1 MMDQNH
7 KLVLA
12 AAAGFLAGMMVLGTA
27 IAIPAAIHG
36 AVRMHASF
44 GEESGYGMM
53 GAPRFSQEWE
63 GRGGMGPRGCS
74 PEGDGRGYGPGRGA
88 CPNWDAAPSVL

>member
-12 AAAGFLAGMMVLGTA
+12 VAAGFLGGMLVLGTA
-27 IAIPAAIHG
+27 IAVPAAIHG
-36 AVRMHASF
+36 VVRMHASF
-44 GEESGYGMM
+44 DGGPGYGMK
-53 GAPRFSQEWE
+53 GAPCLDREFD

-88 CPNWDAAPSVL
+88 CPNRDAAPSAL